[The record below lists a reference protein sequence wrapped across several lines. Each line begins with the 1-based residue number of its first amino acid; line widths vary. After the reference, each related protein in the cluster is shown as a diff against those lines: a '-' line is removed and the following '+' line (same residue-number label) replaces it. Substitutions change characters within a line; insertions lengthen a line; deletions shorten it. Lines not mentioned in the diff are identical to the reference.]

1 MHPTPTTGS
10 PSMPDTNAAVEAR
23 FKQDFYENACRADK
37 LFAVL
42 MVLQLIAGVIGA
54 IALTPRTWAGGESWV
69 HLHVWASVGIGMAI
83 AAGPLFMIWARPGQ
97 PATRYTI
104 AVAQMLFSIL
114 LIHISGGRIEAHF
127 HIFGSLA
134 FLAFYRDWRVFIPA
148 TAVIAVDHLVRGI
161 FWPESVFGVLA
172 ASPWRAAEHAGWVLF
187 EDFFLVWSCVQ
198 SCKEMR
204 LIAQTQVN
212 LEETNQAIEVK
223 VQQRTEE
230 LHASNDA
237 LRASDERYRL
247 VVEGTREAV
256 WDWDLT
262 TNKVYY
268 APNWR
273 PLLGLA
279 PDTEMGNT
287 PAAWF
292 GRITSSNL
300 QSFQGKLDRYL
311 KGETTEFDIEVE
323 MLHEDGETRWMLC
336 RAAASRDGQGRAVRL
351 TGSLTDI
358 SELKNAQNK
367 LRRMAEFDQLTDL
380 PNRDYLHQRLRSALA
395 EPTEGMT
402 SAVAFFDFDRFKV
415 INDSLGHNAGDALLK
430 SIAERFRTHLRPR
443 DTVARFGGDEFVV
456 LLRDVTGEAQVR
468 EICARLI
475 QLFAEPH
482 QIDGH
487 EIVSTASI
495 GVVVNDSRYQD
506 PDEMIRDADAA
517 MYRAKSNGR
526 DSYKM
531 FDTVMHDEAMA
542 RLNMEHEFRRAIEL
556 QQIEV
561 HYQPIVTTAEGEIV
575 GFEALARWVHPERGV
590 INPDQFIPLA
600 EETGLIVELGE
611 WVFKQA
617 CNQLRGWLAALPSS
631 REMSVA
637 INVSRRQL
645 IHPQMIE
652 NFRRVLHETGV
663 PPERVCLEITESA
676 IMDER
681 DDAEQVIRKL
691 KQLGVKLAL
700 DDFGTGQ
707 SSLSCLH
714 RFPIDVLKI
723 DRSFVRNLGESVA
736 FSAVLSSI
744 ISLGHNLNMR
754 IVGEGIESP
763 EQLAQLQALEC
774 EHAQGY
780 YFAPPLRPNDATK
793 LLGSKP
799 AWTRA
804 A

>member
-1 MHPTPTTGS
+1 MRMPHTT
-10 PSMPDTNAAVEAR
+10 TTTVQER
-23 FKQDFYENACRADK
+23 FEQDFRENACRADK

-42 MVLQLIAGVIGA
+42 MIVQLVAGVLGA
-54 IALTPRTWAGGESWV
+54 LVLAPRSWAGGMHWI
-69 HLHVWASVGIGMAI
+69 HLHVWASIGIGTLI
-83 AAGPLFMIWARPGQ
+83 AAGPLFMIWAQPGK

-148 TAVIAVDHLVRGI
+148 TALIAIDHLVRGI
-161 FWPESVFGVLA
+161 FWPESVFGVLS

-187 EDFFLVWSCVQ
+187 EDFFLVWSCIQ

-204 LIAQTQVN
+204 LIAETQVN
-212 LEETNQAIEVK
+212 LEETNNAIEEK
-223 VQQRTEE
+223 IRLRTQE
-230 LHASNDA
+230 LHASNEA
-237 LRASDERYRL
+237 LTASDERYRL

-262 TNKVYY
+262 SNRVYY

-273 PLLGLA
+273 QLLGLS
-279 PDTEMGNT
+279 PDTDMGNT

-311 KGETTEFDIEVE
+311 KGEVSEFNIEVE
-323 MLHEDGETRWMLC
+323 MLHEDGNSRWMQC
-336 RAAASRDGQGRAVRL
+336 RAAASRDEQGRAVRL

-380 PNRDYLHQRLRSALA
+380 PNRDYLHQRLKTALA
-395 EPTEGMT
+395 DPAEELT

-415 INDSLGHNAGDALLK
+415 INDSLGHNTGDALLK
-430 SIAERFRTHLRPR
+430 SIAERFRAHLRPR

-456 LLRDVTGEAQVR
+456 LLRDVTGEEQVR
-468 EICARLI
+468 EICGRLI
-475 QLFAEPH
+475 ELFAEPH
-482 QIDGH
+482 QIEGH
-487 EIVSTASI
+487 DIVSTASI
-495 GVVVNDSRYQD
+495 GVVVNHNQYSD
-506 PDEMIRDADAA
+506 PDDMIRDADAA

-531 FDTVMHDEAMA
+531 FDAAMHDEAMA
-542 RLNMEHEFRRAIEL
+542 RLNLEHEFRRAIEE

-575 GFEALARWVHPERGV
+575 GFEALARWMHPERGM
-590 INPDQFIPLA
+590 ISPDQFIPLA

-611 WVFKQA
+611 WIFKQA
-617 CNQLRGWLAALPSS
+617 CNQLRVWLAGLPTGKD
-631 REMSVA
+631 MSMT
-637 INVSRRQL
+637 INVSRRQF
-645 IHPQMIE
+645 IHPHMIS
-652 NFRRVLHETGV
+652 NFERILHETGV

-681 DDAEQVIRKL
+681 NDAEQVIQQL
-691 KQLGVKLAL
+691 KGLGVKLAL

-723 DRSFVRNLGESVA
+723 DRSFVCHLGESMA

-754 IVGEGIESP
+754 IVGEGIETP
-763 EQLAQLQALEC
+763 EQLVQLQALDC
-774 EHAQGY
+774 ELAQGY
-780 YFAPPLRPNDATK
+780 FFAKPLRVAEATK
-793 LLGSKP
+793 LLASKP
-799 AWTRA
+799 EWNQA